1 LSANYGELASQK
13 PNWEAHGK
21 QSQSVANTIFFSWQV
36 DTETRGGRNLIDT
49 ALQRAAARIG
59 QDAEIEE
66 AIRDVSV
73 DRDTKGVA
81 GSPPIVDT
89 IFRKIDSAAVFVPD
103 LTFIGKRPDGRPTPN
118 PNVLIEYGWALK
130 SLKYGRIVPVM
141 NTAFGA
147 PTADAMPFDM
157 RHLRNPITYECAPDL
172 GDSDRGRA
180 RDQLAKKL
188 ESAIRAVLESDEFK
202 NSLPKSP
209 EPPKFVERPAADG
222 RGRFKPVGES
232 IGVASRGF
240 GDIQQLFVSADP
252 ATWLRVMPSN
262 SPGREWSVDE
272 LASAMQS
279 PYVQPLSVGWGG
291 YSHLRTHEGFGIYGV
306 LAGERGQTRAI
317 VFAFA
322 SGEVWSID
330 TYLLE
335 AYRDDKDRPTVPSD
349 EKPFRVV
356 LAAYANFLVKLGI
369 TPPFRWIA
377 GMENL
382 RGRLLYVPAPP
393 GRMRFPGPH
402 SQCGEDVISESG
414 IYSPGDPEGP
424 ALKPFFEKLYNAC
437 GVRREE

>member
-1 LSANYGELASQK
+1 
-13 PNWEAHGK
+13 
-21 QSQSVANTIFFSWQV
+21 VANTIFFSWQV
-36 DTETRGGRNLIDT
+36 DTETRGGRNLIDA
-49 ALQRAAARIG
+49 ALQRAATRIG

-130 SLKYGRIVPVM
+130 SLTHGRIVPIM
-141 NTAFGA
+141 NTAFGV
-147 PTADAMPFDM
+147 PTAEAMPFDM
-157 RHLRNPITYECAPDL
+157 RHLRNPIAYDCPECL
-172 GDSDRGRA
+172 GEEDRRKV
-180 RDQLAKKL
+180 RDRLSKDL
-188 ESAIRAVLESDEFK
+188 ESAIRAVLDSDEFK
-202 NSLPKSP
+202 SALPKSP

-222 RGRFKPVGES
+222 RGRFKLVGES
-232 IGVASRGF
+232 VGVASRRF
-240 GDIQQLFVSADP
+240 GDIQQLFVSAGP
-252 ATWLRVMPSN
+252 TTWLRVMPSN

-279 PYVQPLSVGWGG
+279 PYVRPLSIGWGG
-291 YSHLRTHEGFGIYGV
+291 YSDLRTHEGFGIYGA

-317 VFAFA
+317 VFAFT

-330 TYLLE
+330 SYLLE
-335 AYRDDKDRPTVPSD
+335 AYRDNKDRPTVPSD
-349 EKPFRVV
+349 EKPFRVA
-356 LAAYANFLVKLGI
+356 LAAYANLLVKLGI

-382 RGRLLYVPAPP
+382 KGR
-393 GRMRFPGPH
+393 
-402 SQCGEDVISESG
+402 
-414 IYSPGDPEGP
+414 
-424 ALKPFFEKLYNAC
+424 
-437 GVRREE
+437 